1 MHGKHVYTQYSP
13 LIHGSSAEDPYD
25 YEAIST
31 RVTFDDCSR
40 RQCATLYIADDDKV
54 EETESLI
61 VLLNRPSGLD
71 RRVELVDTVS
81 TVVITDVDSRDLCV
95 CVCCVC
101 VCCVCVCCVYVCVY
115 SSVEELSF
123 ENTFTFQASRCSW
136 RVRVLKLKRV
146 MVVSMCV

>member
-1 MHGKHVYTQYSP
+1 M
-13 LIHGSSAEDPYD
+13 
-25 YEAIST
+25 
-31 RVTFDDCSR
+31 FDDCSR
-40 RQCATLYIADDDKV
+40 EQCVTLNIADDDKV
-54 EETESLI
+54 EDTESLI
-61 VLLNRPSGLD
+61 ILLNRPSGLD

-81 TVVITDVDSRDLCV
+81 TVVITDVDSRDL
-95 CVCCVC
+95 
-101 VCCVCVCCVYVCVY
+101 CVCVCCVYVCVY